1 MDSESFIELLKDW
14 DESCTLQH
22 GKLSQDISKIGLE
35 LCQSVP
41 GFIERLAKLLTVA
54 QCPFGE
60 LSHLAFRLGALNPD
74 TAILLSKIWSHY
86 IASLLEPQRLGH
98 LDRLLKSDQV
108 TFFKIVRLLPHTP
121 ALLDLDELFSTDW
134 LPQLLQKASGDMAIG
149 PLYDFFELWFDNDH
163 KRTISAIKKWNTIA
177 DDETI
182 ELAAHALGTL
192 RNIAPTKVNKLSKE
206 YQLSKRRADR
216 TIYFRSWRTTSIS
229 SLPNSDIVR
238 NLLYD
243 INTSLP
249 NERTEGLRLVGIL
262 FSRPI
267 DSEILSHASKWLL
280 SLDGSTLETAERFF
294 IADSLARGWDNQS
307 PAFASGV
314 LLPLS
319 GLLVEIQPV
328 AEDHKG
334 TWGRITEVAL
344 AIHRSAKDQFHNLC
358 RALFERNPSALQN
371 LFSARQSVVGDEAT
385 DILSTLT
392 GQISDYVFSPDRL
405 SRQYGFQ
412 LIKLCHGYEL
422 SEEKLFAKSEEALAL
437 AIFETRVC
445 YMEGAS
451 KMRFLLSLLTRIK
464 NASDDLQTAYSDE
477 LFYQGCNL
485 PGENT
490 ALLKAAAANSPLAAA
505 VLQRVNSYFDALRE
519 ANQSPI
525 EKMAVPGYILAQ
537 RFVIR
542 RQARQINDAM
552 KNGSSLLQ
560 FFKSSTIIYGS
571 EGFQSYFNGSLAQP
585 TSFNKSSTSMEFPR
599 LDISNSD
606 GQRIEH
612 AIITKHQ
619 DQLAAS
625 ILRKEQESE

>member
-1 MDSESFIELLKDW
+1 MDSESFIELLKDL

-41 GFIERLAKLLTVA
+41 GFIERLAELLTVA
-54 QCPFGE
+54 QCPFGK
-60 LSHLAFRLGALNPD
+60 LSHLAFRLGAINPD

-86 IASLLEPQRLGH
+86 IDSLLEPQRLGH

-108 TFFKIVRLLPHTP
+108 TFFQIVRLLPHTP

-163 KRTISAIKKWNTIA
+163 NRTISAIKKWNTIA

-192 RNIAPTKVNKLSKE
+192 RKIAPTKVHKLSIE
-206 YQLSKRRADR
+206 YQLSKRREDR
-216 TIYFRSWRTTSIS
+216 TIHFRSWRTTSIS
-229 SLPNSDIVR
+229 SLPNSDTVR
-238 NLLYD
+238 NLLDD

-307 PAFASGV
+307 PAFASDV

-334 TWGRITEVAL
+334 TWARIAEVAL
-344 AIHRSAKDQFHNLC
+344 AIHRSDKDQFHNLC

-371 LFSARQSVVGDEAT
+371 LFSARQSVVGDEST
-385 DILSTLT
+385 DILSTLS

-451 KMRFLLSLLTRIK
+451 KMRFLLSLLTRITK
-464 NASDDLQTAYSDE
+464 ASDDLQTAYNDE

-490 ALLKAAAANSPLAAA
+490 PLLKAAAANSPLAAA
-505 VLQRVNSYFDALRE
+505 VLQRVDSYFDALRE

-537 RFVIR
+537 RVVIR
-542 RQARQINDAM
+542 RQARQINEAM
-552 KNGSSLLQ
+552 KNGSPLLQ
-560 FFKSSTIIYGS
+560 FIKSSTIIYGS

-619 DQLAAS
+619 DLLAAS
-625 ILRKEQESE
+625 ILRKEQEFE

>member
-1 MDSESFIELLKDW
+1 MDSESFIELLNDW
-14 DESCTLQH
+14 NESCTLQH

-35 LCQSVP
+35 LCQSIP

-54 QCPFGE
+54 QCPFGA
-60 LSHLAFRLGALNPD
+60 LSHLAFRLGALNPN
-74 TAILLSKIWSHY
+74 TAILLSKIWSRH
-86 IASLLEPQRLGH
+86 IDSLLEPQRLGH

-108 TFFKIVRLLPHTP
+108 TFFQIVRLLPHTP

-192 RNIAPTKVNKLSKE
+192 RNIAPTKVNKLSEE
-206 YQLSKRRADR
+206 YQLSKRREDR
-216 TIYFRSWRTTSIS
+216 TIYFRSWRTTAIS
-229 SLPNSDIVR
+229 SLPKSDTVR
-238 NLLYD
+238 NLLDD

-249 NERTEGLRLVGIL
+249 NERTEGLRLVSIL

-294 IADSLARGWDNQS
+294 IANSLARGWDNQS
-307 PAFASGV
+307 PAFASDV

-334 TWGRITEVAL
+334 TWARIAEVAL
-344 AIHRSAKDQFHNLC
+344 AIHKSDKDQFHNLC

-392 GQISDYVFSPDRL
+392 GQISDNVFSPDRL

-464 NASDDLQTAYSDE
+464 KASDDLQTAYSDE

-490 ALLKAAAANSPLAAA
+490 PLLKEAATNSPLAAA
-505 VLQRVNSYFDALRE
+505 VLQSVDSYFDALRE

-537 RFVIR
+537 RVVIR
-542 RQARQINDAM
+542 RQARQINEAM

-585 TSFNKSSTSMEFPR
+585 TSFNKTSTSMEFPR

-625 ILRKEQESE
+625 ILRKEQESA